1 MAATPA
7 AERRRGRGDADTG
20 AGLLSTSFGI
30 LFFLGFLFFAVQL
43 LFNLYA
49 TSVVTSATYDAARQV
64 ATSPHHPATADEL
77 DAAVAHARQLL
88 GGYADRASFD
98 WDLSN
103 PDVVK
108 LHVHAVNPRL
118 LGAGLDS
125 LVGLDVIDR
134 TVEVRVEEFR

>member
-1 MAATPA
+1 MAVPDSVN
-7 AERRRGRGDADTG
+7 RDRG

-49 TSVVTSATYDAARQV
+49 TSVVTSVTYDAARSV
-64 ATSPHHPATADEL
+64 ATSGHPATQDDL
-77 DAAVAHARQLL
+77 DAATSRARSQL
-88 GGYADRASFD
+88 GNYASHVEFQ
-98 WDLSN
+98 WDVTSD

-108 LHVHAVNPRL
+108 LRVIATNPRF
-118 LGAGLDS
+118 LGPVIDTF
-125 LVGLDVIDR
+125 VGFDVIDR